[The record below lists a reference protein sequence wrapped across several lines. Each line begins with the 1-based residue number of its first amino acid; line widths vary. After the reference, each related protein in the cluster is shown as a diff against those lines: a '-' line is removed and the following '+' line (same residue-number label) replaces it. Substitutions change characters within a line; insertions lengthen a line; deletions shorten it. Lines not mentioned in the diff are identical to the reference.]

1 MKPIDEKLAKLA
13 NKAEIKVNDRSK
25 EEKQAYD
32 KGFVTGVLSI
42 ALEFELDK
50 EEVASFLE
58 ERRVLTKA
66 IELLESKRPH
76 GKWIFDGVY
85 CDENNPIDSDM
96 YHCNLCKR
104 SIMTTSTRPTDL
116 FPFCHC
122 GADMREADN
131 EDNSH

>member
-13 NKAEIKVNDRSK
+13 NKAEVKVNDRPK

-66 IELLESKRPH
+66 VELLESKRPH
-76 GKWIFDGVY
+76 GKWKIKTFDEEAGIHRVIVIKKGSYFCTCCGKPKCQVY
-85 CDENNPIDSDM
+85 SD
-96 YHCNLCKR
+96 YCAN
-104 SIMTTSTRPTDL
+104 
-116 FPFCHC
+116 C
-122 GADMREADN
+122 GADMREAD
-131 EDNSH
+131 DDL